1 MRRSGNREP
10 AKGFGQETDIVKLVL
25 LESSLTNSGEKCQDT
40 LLVSTFV
47 SIQTAAVNSV
57 THEGKLGKTTN
68 LLPSWETAG

>member
-47 SIQTAAVNSV
+47 SIQTV
-57 THEGKLGKTTN
+57 LQ
-68 LLPSWETAG
+68 